1 MTDHTDADKFKDAIM
16 ILVRDAEIAPWE
28 VQIALTD
35 VIAQIVHA
43 TAAYN
48 LALGFNSEPDDDTQV
63 R

>member
-16 ILVRDAEIAPWE
+16 ILVRDAEIAPFE

-48 LALGFNSEPDDDTQV
+48 LALGFQAADDID
-63 R
+63 